1 MEMIRYQMT
10 TMIGNYPHHHQTMI
24 WSHLDEEAW
33 TFIQTMEDKKALRWP
48 EDHLV
53 LFWSRWWSDT
63 RWWTSPP
70 DEGARK
76 PRWPDDHLVP
86 SWSRGHCHLGAAPS
100 LIIRS
105 LSIGRSAF
113 AIHYN
118 LLMLIIAHYLNPPSF
133 VRWLLYI
140 FSGNK
145 IDQNCEED
153 VEGQKWFITGSC
165 FVDHWLLIF
174 WWLMNRMKM
183 KIICVRHQRWLRFIS
198 RLCPT
203 DHCTLAQTIAL
214 PSSFLKQLLI
224 GGCLGTDQWLEMIKT
239 DSFISGSSDF
249 AFDDR
254 SIFLLFDH
262 QISQFG

>member
-1 MEMIRYQMT
+1 MGGSQDDQMIWWSSIWSLGIVTIMEMIRYQMT
-10 TMIGNYPHHHQTMI
+10 TMIDNYPHHHQTMI

-53 LFWSRWWSDT
+53 LSWSRWWSDT

-100 LIIRS
+100 LIIKS

-133 VRWLLYI
+133 VGWLL
-140 FSGNK
+140 F
-145 IDQNCEED
+145 
-153 VEGQKWFITGSC
+153 
-165 FVDHWLLIF
+165 F
-174 WWLMNRMKM
+174 W
-183 KIICVRHQRWLRFIS
+183 
-198 RLCPT
+198 
-203 DHCTLAQTIAL
+203 
-214 PSSFLKQLLI
+214 
-224 GGCLGTDQWLEMIKT
+224 QWNL
-239 DSFISGSSDF
+239 
-249 AFDDR
+249 
-254 SIFLLFDH
+254 
-262 QISQFG
+262 SQ